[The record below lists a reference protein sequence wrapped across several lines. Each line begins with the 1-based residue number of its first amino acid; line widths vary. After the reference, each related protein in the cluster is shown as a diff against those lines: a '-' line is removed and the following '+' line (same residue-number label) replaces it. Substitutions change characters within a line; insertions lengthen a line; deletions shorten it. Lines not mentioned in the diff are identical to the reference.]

1 MKLLAHLLL
10 MATAISGAIAD
21 DYGRCDG
28 PPDQE
33 QKAVCGD
40 VAGKLIT
47 GMDGNKKTFYLCC
60 VPAGQLTT
68 YYKYCGIHGGPSTG
82 ESKGDCGPK
91 VV

>member
-40 VAGKLIT
+40 VAGKLVSYI
-47 GMDGNKKTFYLCC
+47 
-60 VPAGQLTT
+60 QLLVDEVAI
-68 YYKYCGIHGGPSTG
+68 Y
-82 ESKGDCGPK
+82 
-91 VV
+91 